1 MLPLHRAIAISVFEQ
16 THLSEDL
23 NELLDDNLKAFFE
36 ENGIIDAL
44 YKENIITWQNNVLV
58 LKNTKDKKVSMDTY
72 WTEISKL
79 IDIDGMNVQ
88 EFNQKVR
95 GRFQADSST
104 LVLIGKLLK
113 KNYTYADIAKT
124 LSSHASRSGQYTLHV
139 NKCLDIIKFKQ
150 LFDESN
156 VNDNLKIQTGFKR

>member
-16 THLSEDL
+16 TPLSEDL
-23 NELLDDNLKAFFE
+23 KELCDENLKLFFE
-36 ENGIIDAL
+36 ENYIIDTL
-44 YKENIITWQNNVLV
+44 YKENIITWQNDMLV
-58 LKNTKDKKVSMDTY
+58 LKNTKDKKVNLDTY

-79 IDIDGMNVQ
+79 IDIDGMTVQ

-113 KNYTYADIAKT
+113 KSYTYADIAKT

-139 NKCLDIIKFKQ
+139 NKCLDVIKFKQ
-150 LFDESN
+150 LFDESKLE
-156 VNDNLKIQTGFKR
+156 VVDKFTKVL

>member
-16 THLSEDL
+16 TPLSEDL
-23 NELLDDNLKAFFE
+23 KELCDENLKLFFE
-36 ENGIIDAL
+36 ENYIIDTL
-44 YKENIITWQNNVLV
+44 YKENIITWQSDMLV
-58 LKNTKDKKVSMDTY
+58 LKNTKDKKVNLDTY

-79 IDIDGMNVQ
+79 IDIDGMTVQ
-88 EFNQKVR
+88 EFNQKVK

-113 KNYTYADIAKT
+113 KSYTYADIAKT

-139 NKCLDIIKFKQ
+139 NKCLDVIKFKQ
-150 LFDESN
+150 LFDESKLE
-156 VNDNLKIQTGFKR
+156 VVDKFTKVL

>member
-16 THLSEDL
+16 TSLSEDL
-23 NELLDDNLKAFFE
+23 KELCDENLKLFFE
-36 ENGIIDAL
+36 ENYIIDTL
-44 YKENIITWQNNVLV
+44 YKENIITWQNDMLV
-58 LKNTKDKKVSMDTY
+58 LKNTKDKKVNLDTY

-79 IDIDGMNVQ
+79 IDIDGMTVQ

-113 KNYTYADIAKT
+113 KSYTYVDIAKT

-139 NKCLDIIKFKQ
+139 NKCLDVIKFKQ
-150 LFDESN
+150 LFDESKLE
-156 VNDNLKIQTGFKR
+156 VVDKFTKVL

>member
-16 THLSEDL
+16 TPLSEDL
-23 NELLDDNLKAFFE
+23 KELCDENLKLFFE
-36 ENGIIDAL
+36 ENYIIDTL
-44 YKENIITWQNNVLV
+44 YKENIITWQNDMLV
-58 LKNTKDKKVSMDTY
+58 LKNTKDKKVNLDTY

-79 IDIDGMNVQ
+79 IDIDGMTVQ

-124 LSSHASRSGQYTLHV
+124 LSSHASKSGQYTLHV
-139 NKCLDIIKFKQ
+139 NKCLDVIKFKQ
-150 LFDESN
+150 LFDESKTD
-156 VNDNLKIQTGFKR
+156 VTDRFTKTL